1 MNDVEPFQN
10 RPGTTPAR
18 HAGIVRGG
26 AANDL
31 ERLLRRHLDDWQ
43 SGWSMGSFGAI
54 AEFHQD
60 EGEIAVVD
68 EPAAL
73 TRATRRG
80 AIRISRGRI
89 ADIVPVAYETL
100 SPKRHRWT
108 QALALCLSDSAAR
121 LSARD
126 ALTELGPDD
135 DAIRGIDRTG
145 ILFDMGLSLP
155 QCDFCIRTS
164 DPKLLAELRANLGRS
179 VFDPANTAMPAILSA
194 HPHRVAITN
203 VGRVE
208 VYQKIG
214 GPDTGGVSP
223 PGPHTHLLPK
233 ILRSR
238 RTHSAN
244 TPIPDGFAPVGYLHP
259 GNPVIG
265 AMGED
270 RAFSTDLFDDFQA
283 LLDRYG
289 RRDMTTV
296 KAATFAALA
305 KGLGPDA
312 LAEPKSRFGRAAVR
326 LALRQQR
333 HLAELA
339 GDEAR
344 LDLLGRW
351 LAVHEGDAETEDDD
365 APGH

>member
-1 MNDVEPFQN
+1 MSNVEPIQ
-10 RPGTTPAR
+10 TPTKTIPYKRSGA
-18 HAGIVRGG
+18 VRKGG
-26 AANDL
+26 AADL
-31 ERLLRRHLDDWQ
+31 ERMLRRHLGDWR

-60 EGEIAVVD
+60 EGEVAVID

-80 AIRISRGRI
+80 AIRISRGRL
-89 ADIVPVAYETL
+89 ADIVPLAYETL

-108 QALALCLSDSAAR
+108 QALALCLPEDVAR
-121 LSARD
+121 LNAR
-126 ALTELGPDD
+126 AVLTELGPDD

-145 ILFDMGLSLP
+145 ILFDMGLALP
-155 QCDFCIRTS
+155 QCDFLIRTS

-179 VFDPANTAMPAILSA
+179 VFDHSNTAMPAILSI
-194 HPHRVAITN
+194 HPHRVAVTAI
-203 VGRVE
+203 GRVE

-223 PGPHTHLLPK
+223 PGPHTHVLPK
-233 ILRSR
+233 ILKSR

-244 TPIPDGFAPVGYLHP
+244 TPISEGLVPLGYLHP

-270 RAFSTDLFDDFQA
+270 RPFDTDLFEDFQA
-283 LLDRYG
+283 MLERFG
-289 RRDMTTV
+289 PRDMV
-296 KAATFAALA
+296 SAKAKTIAALA
-305 KGLGPDA
+305 KGLAPETA
-312 LAEPKSRFGRAAVR
+312 QAPQSRFERAAVR
-326 LALRQQR
+326 LALRQQK
-333 HLAELA
+333 HLAEHA
-339 GDEAR
+339 QDQAR
-344 LDLLGRW
+344 LALLNTW
-351 LAVHEGDAETEDDD
+351 LAAHEGDAETEDDD